1 MPRNKNNEFDKMVRE
16 QIAANIKKYSERE
29 GWNQNRLSD
38 ETGIKQSTLSGYFTA
53 TSTPNPGQ
61 IQKIA
66 LALGVGVDDIDP
78 IRLGNNAKKEPTV
91 IDSRLQEMID
101 EFKSLSEEDQ
111 QAVLHLVASLS
122 KKSRTS

>member
-1 MPRNKNNEFDKMVRE
+1 MVRK
-16 QIAANIKKYSERE
+16 QIADNIKKYSERK
-29 GWNQNRLSD
+29 GWNQNRLAD

-53 TSTPNPGQ
+53 TSTPSPGQ

-78 IRLGNNAKKEPTV
+78 IRLGNNTKKEPTV

-101 EFKSLSEEDQ
+101 DFKSLSEEDQ